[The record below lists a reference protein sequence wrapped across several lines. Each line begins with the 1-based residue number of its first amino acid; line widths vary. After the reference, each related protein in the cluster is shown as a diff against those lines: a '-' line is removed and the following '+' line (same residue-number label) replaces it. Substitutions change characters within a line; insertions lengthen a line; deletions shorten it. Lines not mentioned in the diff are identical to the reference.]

1 MAPTIVATYHRLTTD
16 GSAPRPRTDLSHVA
30 NYYYMFFSREPGDE
44 ELRALETMFITYME
58 HGMNNSSFTA
68 VTVASTL
75 TDIYSVIVAALSSL
89 KGPLHGGANFEA
101 LKTIIEVGDPSRAE
115 EYVID
120 KVRRGEK
127 IIGFGHRVYKRF
139 ADPRTVYL
147 KDLARR
153 LAVSKGGDY
162 LKLFE
167 TARALEDAV
176 ERHLGHKG
184 VHANTDLYAS
194 LIYYMLGFPM
204 EYNPANFALARI
216 VGWVAHV
223 LEYWSVGGR
232 LIRLMEYYVG
242 PRDLRY
248 LPINERG

>member
-1 MAPTIVATYHRLTTD
+1 MASNRELPRELLALLRGLPNGLRPIDVLRLSIDYLGTLDREAMSKGPNEEAKAIRLIAMAPTVVATYRRLTVD
-16 GSAPRPRTDLSHVA
+16 GSVPRPRADLSHVA
-30 NYYYMFFSREPGDE
+30 NYYYMFFGREPSDE

-120 KVRRGEK
+120 KVRRGGEK

-139 ADPRTVYL
+139 ADPRTTYL
-147 KDLARR
+147 KDLARK
-153 LAVSKGGDY
+153 LAVSRGGDY
-162 LKLFE
+162 LRLFE

-176 ERHLGHKG
+176 EKRLGHK
-184 VHANTDLYAS
+184 A
-194 LIYYMLGFPM
+194 YM
-204 EYNPANFALARI
+204 
-216 VGWVAHV
+216 
-223 LEYWSVGGR
+223 
-232 LIRLMEYYVG
+232 
-242 PRDLRY
+242 
-248 LPINERG
+248 PIPISTHP

>member
-1 MAPTIVATYHRLTTD
+1 M
-16 GSAPRPRTDLSHVA
+16 
-30 NYYYMFFSREPGDE
+30 
-44 ELRALETMFITYME
+44 ETMFITYME

-120 KVRRGEK
+120 KVRRGGEK

-139 ADPRTVYL
+139 ADPRTTYL
-147 KDLARR
+147 KDLARK
-153 LAVSKGGDY
+153 LAVSRGGGDY
-162 LKLFE
+162 LRLFE

-176 ERHLGHKG
+176 EKRLGHK
-184 VHANTDLYAS
+184 A
-194 LIYYMLGFPM
+194 YM
-204 EYNPANFALARI
+204 
-216 VGWVAHV
+216 
-223 LEYWSVGGR
+223 
-232 LIRLMEYYVG
+232 
-242 PRDLRY
+242 
-248 LPINERG
+248 PIPISTHP